1 MLLIISICVFAYAAY
16 QLVMIYMAYK
26 TGADEYKELR
36 ELVSTEKI
44 IRSSDDVEDE
54 DDEEAWEDKDNKR
67 KQLMQV
73 MENPVDFDTLC
84 SINSDVIGW
93 LEMEAIPSISYP
105 MVQGK
110 DNDYYLHR
118 TFQRTDNFAGSIFID
133 YMNKKDFS
141 DHNTIIYGHNMK
153 DGSMFGSLKNYRDPN
168 VYDKSSYFWIYT
180 PDYIYKYQITT
191 FEEVA
196 YNSPA
201 YQIVFD
207 TNEEFIEYL
216 YRMQDMSEKRTGV
229 ELSSDDQIV
238 TLSTCT
244 GNEAT
249 RFIVQGK
256 KIETYR
262 SIPKAGGY
270 GE

>member
-16 QLVMIYMAYK
+16 RLVLIYMAYK

-36 ELVSTEKI
+36 ELFSAERI
-44 IRSSDDVEDE
+44 IRSSDDEEDE
-54 DDEEAWEDKDNKR
+54 NEWEEDEQGPRTIKS
-67 KQLMQV
+67 V
-73 MENPVDFDTLC
+73 MENPVDFDSLC
-84 SINSDVIGW
+84 AINSDVIGW

-105 MVQGK
+105 MVQGE

-153 DGSMFGSLKNYRDPN
+153 DGSMFGVLKNYRDPN
-168 VYDKSSYFWIYT
+168 VYDKSPYFWIYT
-180 PDYIYKYQITT
+180 PDYIYKYQIST
-191 FEEVA
+191 FEEVP
-196 YNSPA
+196 YDSPA

-207 TNEEFIEYL
+207 TNEDFQEYL
-216 YRMQDMSEKRTGV
+216 YRMQDMSEKKTGV
-229 ELSSDDQIV
+229 ELTGEDEIV

-262 SIPKAGGY
+262 SIPKSGGY
-270 GE
+270 DN